1 MPWLKVTFIHS
12 TQVHIHIFNINKDV
26 MERKHQNHPVKT
38 FQGVYCKIS
47 NTILCVDSY
56 GLIQMIKS
64 FYDLTQWRV
73 QGIV

>member
-1 MPWLKVTFIHS
+1 
-12 TQVHIHIFNINKDV
+12 

-56 GLIQMIKS
+56 GLIQIIKS